1 MDALARSRR
10 KALKVAVG
18 ALCLEAG
25 FGIAEES
32 ALETLTEMLQSLLTE
47 IGRSSKAYT
56 ELCGRTEVMVT
67 DVLMAL
73 IDQGINV
80 ESIPAH
86 AQRPNKS
93 VFIPPGQSA
102 PPTSPRTLSTGDK
115 QDHPTHVPDHLPSF
129 PDPHTYIRSETH
141 KQPVS
146 EYQIIREK
154 AASHKR
160 EVERALTRF
169 IAKTG
174 QIQSLFKDDTS
185 AFPLIAVQPSP
196 QPYLNALLP
205 KDQDLDSHVDLS
217 EPDTQPEFKME
228 TSQSD
233 LSQNTA
239 DISDPDAIDNPYLRP
254 VRMPRFKKKPVT

>member
-1 MDALARSRR
+1 MDANARSRR

-18 ALCLEAG
+18 ALCTEVG
-25 FGIAEES
+25 FGMAEES

-86 AQRPNKS
+86 AHRANKS
-93 VFIPPGQSA
+93 VFIPPGQSG
-102 PPTSPRTLSTGDK
+102 PQTSPRTLSTGDR
-115 QDHPTHVPDHLPSF
+115 QEHPSHIPDYLPAF
-129 PDPHTYIRSETH
+129 PDPHTYIRSDTH
-141 KQPVS
+141 KQPVT

-154 AASHKR
+154 AASHKL

-169 IAKTG
+169 VAKTG

-185 AFPLIAVQPSP
+185 AFPLISVQPHP

-205 KDQDLDSHVDLS
+205 KDQDLDSHIELGDAGS
-217 EPDTQPEFKME
+217 QPEFKVQTAE
-228 TSQSD
+228 TSQ
-233 LSQNTA
+233 NA
-239 DISDPDAIDNPYLRP
+239 AENFDPDTIDNPYLQP
-254 VRMPRFKKKPVT
+254 VRMPKFKKKI